1 MWVNIE
7 VNMNCQS
14 QHFFSTICSK
24 EDVSRV
30 LIWVTTWSNCLKIVE
45 KTKWSQFWFYVEII
59 LSRIS
64 DYMDLTPVD
73 IVGKRC
79 YHFIHA
85 EDVEGIR
92 QSHLDCEY
100 LLRNP
105 SNQSVQPPN
114 SAKNYRMVV
123 KEQDSVSLHA
133 LAGLIDHWS
142 MTSWEHTVLRA
153 KAGVMCS
160 LQHFSV
166 MGQQCDRQDYPC

>member
-1 MWVNIE
+1 MVICGWILKSTWIANHNTFSCNVLHCRNKLF
-7 VNMNCQS
+7 V
-14 QHFFSTICSK
+14 FFQAF
-24 EDVSRV
+24 RF
-30 LIWVTTWSNCLKIVE
+30 N
-45 KTKWSQFWFYVEII
+45 VEII

-92 QSHLDCEY
+92 QSHLDREY
-100 LLRNP
+100 P

>member
-1 MWVNIE
+1 MFNVETSFFQCTKKWVLFWATNE
-7 VNMNCQS
+7 
-14 QHFFSTICSK
+14 
-24 EDVSRV
+24 
-30 LIWVTTWSNCLKIVE
+30 SNCLKIVE
-45 KTKWSQFWFYVEII
+45 KTKWCQFGFNIEII

-92 QSHLDCEY
+92 QSHLDREY
-100 LLRNP
+100 P